1 MGMMRR
7 GLLCLALACGV
18 AVHTAAAQAPTRVT
32 LVQAHAN
39 IAIGEE
45 IFLYAVPRRLG
56 FFREEGLEVAISGV
70 AGGAAAAQV
79 LQSGNAQ
86 FATTAP
92 EIVMQMREQGS
103 DVVVFMNVKRRGGW
117 EVAVP
122 PGSPIR
128 SLRDLRGRTIGVAGL
143 GSGMVPIL
151 RSALAAE
158 GLGQSDYTLVAAG
171 TGAQAAAA
179 VQMRRVDALGLW
191 EAMYGAM
198 ENSGLRF
205 DYIQIPVV
213 DRLAGFSL
221 ATTDRFIN
229 ANPRAVEGY
238 CRAVAKGFAFTMANL
253 PAAIRIFYEV
263 FPQTRPPGMPEA
275 QAVQNDA
282 NVMRRWLANA
292 APREGS
298 PIGTNYMDMWEFAR
312 DYYAQQG
319 MLRNPRPLAEVVTN
333 RFTERCNAFDRQAI
347 EAMAR
352 QAG

>member
-1 MGMMRR
+1 
-7 GLLCLALACGV
+7 V
-18 AVHTAAAQAPTRVT
+18 AHAQAPTRLT

-56 FFREEGLEVAISGV
+56 FFQEEGLDVTISGV

-86 FATTAP
+86 LATTAP

-103 DVVVFMNVKRRGGW
+103 DVIAFMNVKRRGGW
-117 EVAVP
+117 EIAVP
-122 PGSPIR
+122 AGSPIR
-128 SLRDLRGRTIGVAGL
+128 TLRDLRGRTIGVAGL

-151 RSALAAE
+151 RSSLAAE
-158 GLGQSDYTLVAAG
+158 GMGESDYTLVASGA
-171 TGAQAAAA
+171 GAQAAAA
-179 VQMRRVDALGLW
+179 MQMRRIEALGLW

-205 DYIQIPVV
+205 DYIQLPVV

-221 ATTDRFIN
+221 ATTDRFLA
-229 ANPRAVEGY
+229 ANPTAVEGY
-238 CRAVAKGFAFTMANL
+238 CRAVAKGFVFTMANL

-275 QAVQNDA
+275 QAVAADT

-292 APREGS
+292 APREGV
-298 PIGTNYMDMWEFAR
+298 PIGHNDTDMWAFAR

-319 MLRNPRPLAEVVTN
+319 MLRSPRPLEQVVTN
-333 RFTERCNAFDRQAI
+333 RFIERCNAFDRGAV

-352 QAG
+352 RAG